1 MKLFEKYKRRAV
13 VLISSCSDYQEL
25 VAKNENANESYMI
38 LVNDMKANFTL
49 PKVGAVFQSVEY
61 VNMDE
66 MKAEQLVQDYNK
78 EGAENRLNIII
89 EKRNQK
95 KLTCKL
101 QTVSFILKYRK
112 TCILGLG

>member
-25 VAKNENANESYMI
+25 VAKNEIANESYII

-61 VNMDE
+61 VSWV
-66 MKAEQLVQDYNK
+66 KGLSHQL
-78 EGAENRLNIII
+78 
-89 EKRNQK
+89 
-95 KLTCKL
+95 
-101 QTVSFILKYRK
+101 F
-112 TCILGLG
+112 